1 MEFMTRTV
9 LTSHLRPRGLRPIVI
24 PIFIL
29 GAHAPSTSSADAIS
43 LKAFTLIH
51 RFSGLEASTE
61 TSNKRH
67 VVSNDTETSDQLG
80 PVTLSFSSVG
90 VRLDP
95 SLDAALKTTITSAV
109 RPSGF
114 HAVRSTQA
122 DAIAGQLGNVITSSD
137 TRADGEFCTREW
149 FAVVVDL

>member
-114 HAVRSTQA
+114 QRSAQPRRMPSRASSEMSLRARTLA
-122 DAIAGQLGNVITSSD
+122 RTLLRVSAG
-137 TRADGEFCTREW
+137 RFR
-149 FAVVVDL
+149 